1 MEIQKIFNEL
11 GGEEKL
17 YSISLDETEM
27 ALFSEFQKEFNSKA
41 QKRLRR
47 YHDQKVGQARINR
60 INPEGAETAFI
71 HGMASYPGE
80 KIKRVYREG
89 DNWHFKGE
97 LRDGISTEK
106 AKMLENNAAKMR
118 ESDPKRWTFHKGLV
132 AGRDEL
138 HNTTGYSNDLSNV
151 NHRINARGLGDDKE
165 ALEAA
170 KEELRKRKQNGWKSK
185 SNNPSPSPSSAPI
198 KSTATASKAAT
209 KNSSKL
215 LKKVGIGGAAV
226 LGTAGLTYAGK
237 KLYDKKK
244 KDKK

>member
-1 MEIQKIFNEL
+1 MEITKIFSEL
-11 GGEEKL
+11 GGDEKL

-27 ALFSEFQKEFNSKA
+27 ILFSEFQKEFNSKT

-47 YHDQKVGQARINR
+47 YHDYKVGQARIDR

-80 KIKRVYREG
+80 NIKRVYREG
-89 DNWHFKGE
+89 DNWHFKSE
-97 LRDGISTEK
+97 LRDGVSIEK

-151 NHRINARGLGDDKE
+151 NHRINARGLGEDKE

-170 KEELRKRKQNGWKSK
+170 KEELRKRKQNGWKSNASK
-185 SNNPSPSPSSAPI
+185 RPSPSSAPI

-226 LGTAGLTYAGK
+226 LGTAGLAYAGK
-237 KLYDKKK
+237 KLYDKNK